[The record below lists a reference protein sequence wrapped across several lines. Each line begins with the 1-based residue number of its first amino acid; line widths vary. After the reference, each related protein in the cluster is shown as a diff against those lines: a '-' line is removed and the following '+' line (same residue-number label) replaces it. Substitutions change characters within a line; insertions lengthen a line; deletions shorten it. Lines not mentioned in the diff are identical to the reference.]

1 MQNVYY
7 LYTFVN
13 MEIQERL
20 KMIMKMHNLNAS
32 QFADTIEVQRSS
44 ISHVLSGRN
53 KPSLDFIEK
62 ILNHFP
68 RVNAD
73 CLITGIAKSTK
84 IEEEQANVQTLF
96 TDQPKIK
103 TEEVVKTPEIKVKE
117 DKVLKKVML
126 LYTDGTFETYQAS
139 EQ

>member
-1 MQNVYY
+1 
-7 LYTFVN
+7 

-62 ILNHFP
+62 ILIHFP

-73 CLITGIAKSTK
+73 WLITGVTKSNK
-84 IEEEQANVQTLF
+84 VEEELSNKQNLF
-96 TDQPKIK
+96 TEHPKIS
-103 TEEVVKTPEIKVKE
+103 TEEVTKVIETKEKE
-117 DKVLKKVML
+117 DKILKKVML

>member
-1 MQNVYY
+1 
-7 LYTFVN
+7 

-73 CLITGIAKSTK
+73 WLITGIAKSTK
-84 IEEEQANVQTLF
+84 AEEEQESSRTLF
-96 TDQPKIK
+96 TDQPKTS
-103 TEEVVKTPEIKVKE
+103 TEEVIKIPEIKMKE
-117 DKVLKKVML
+117 DKILKKVML
-126 LYTDGTFETYQAS
+126 LYTDGTFETYQSS

>member
-1 MQNVYY
+1 
-7 LYTFVN
+7 

-73 CLITGIAKSTK
+73 WLITGVAKSTK
-84 IEEEQANVQTLF
+84 VEEEQVNTQTLF
-96 TDQPKIK
+96 TDQPKIT
-103 TEEVVKTPEIKVKE
+103 TEEVVKIEQSITKE
-117 DKVLKKVML
+117 DKILKKIML

>member
-1 MQNVYY
+1 
-7 LYTFVN
+7 

-73 CLITGIAKSTK
+73 WLITGIAKSTSTDK
-84 IEEEQANVQTLF
+84 VEEEQSNAQTLF
-96 TDQPKIK
+96 TEQPKIK
-103 TEEVVKTPEIKVKE
+103 TEEVVNVIETKVKE
-117 DKVLKKVML
+117 DKILKKVML